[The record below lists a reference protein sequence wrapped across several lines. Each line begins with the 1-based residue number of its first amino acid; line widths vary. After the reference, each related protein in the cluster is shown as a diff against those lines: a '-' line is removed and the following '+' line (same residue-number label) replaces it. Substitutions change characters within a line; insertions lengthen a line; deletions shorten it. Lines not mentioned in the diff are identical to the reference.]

1 MLVFVKPIC
10 MDHTLFHI
18 DTMTMIPCSYKED
31 ENEKLNPINEGG
43 IDIALVAAPTT
54 NLIIISITQILLMM
68 RMPMMMIIIQLERLL
83 ITQFRKLS
91 NSVIFLRMK

>member
-10 MDHTLFHI
+10 MDPTLFHI
-18 DTMTMIPCSYKED
+18 DTMTRILCSYKED

-43 IDIALVAAPTT
+43 IDIALVAAPST

-68 RMPMMMIIIQLERLL
+68 RMPMMMIIIQLERL
-83 ITQFRKLS
+83 
-91 NSVIFLRMK
+91 

>member
-1 MLVFVKPIC
+1 
-10 MDHTLFHI
+10 MDPTLFHI
-18 DTMTMIPCSYKED
+18 DTMTRILCSYKED

-43 IDIALVAAPTT
+43 IDIALVAAPST

-91 NSVIFLRMK
+91 NSVIFSRMQ